1 MRGPDDLL
9 ILAPLGSVPSEK
21 TLMNQA
27 SVTKH
32 PVTDKTREALAV
44 TLRGCEELIPQ
55 EDWLQKLAKS
65 EATGVPLRIKLGL
78 DPTAPDIHIGH
89 TVVLNKMRQLQDLG
103 HQVIFLIG
111 DFTSLIGDP
120 SGRNSTRPPLTPEQI
135 KANAETYYK
144 QASLVLDPAK
154 TEIRYNSEW
163 SLPLGSMGMIQ
174 LAAKYTVA
182 RMMERNDF
190 HDRFHAGTPISVHEF
205 LYPLMQGYDSVALKS
220 DLELGGTDQ
229 KFNLLMGRHLQAEY
243 GQEPQCIL
251 TMPLLEGL
259 DGVDKMSKS
268 KNNYIGITEEANT
281 MFAKVLSISD
291 TLMWRWYTLL
301 SFKSMAEIEAL
312 KKEVEGGRNPKDAKV
327 MLAKEITTRF
337 HSAGAAEAAEQDF
350 INRSKGG
357 IPDDIPEVALS
368 GAPMG
373 IGALLKAA
381 GLAPSTTEAGRLIEG
396 GGVRIDGAVI
406 SDKGLKVEA
415 GTCVV
420 QVGKRKFARVTPA
433 PSDPQAPV
441 AGLGGGGRHHD
452 CPQDAGLVADRLGGA
467 AVGRNGVAGQPGQ
480 RHVRLAHGHRGRGA
494 AGRRPSLRAPQ
505 GRIFFF
511 GL

>member
-1 MRGPDDLL
+1 M
-9 ILAPLGSVPSEK
+9 
-21 TLMNQA
+21 
-27 SVTKH
+27 
-32 PVTDKTREALAV
+32 REALAV
-44 TLRGCEELIPQ
+44 TLRGIEELIPQ
-55 EDWLQKLAKS
+55 DDWVKKLARS

-120 SGRNSTRPPLTPEQI
+120 SGRNNTRPPLTPEQI

-190 HDRFHAGTPISVHEF
+190 HDRFKAGTPISVHEF

-229 KFNLLMGRHLQAEY
+229 KFNLLMGRHLQQEY

-259 DGVDKMSKS
+259 DGIDKMSKS
-268 KNNYIGITEEANT
+268 KNNYIGITEEPNT

-301 SFKSMAEIEAL
+301 SFKSLAEIEAL
-312 KKEVEGGRNPKDAKV
+312 KQEVAGGRNPKDAKV
-327 MLAKEITTRF
+327 MLAKEITARF
-337 HSAGAAEAAEQDF
+337 HSAAAADAAEQDF

-357 IPDDIPEVALS
+357 VPDQIPEVSLS
-368 GAPMG
+368 GAPLG
-373 IGALLKAA
+373 IAALLNAA
-381 GLAPSTTEAGRLIEG
+381 GLVASNGEGNRLIDG
-396 GGVRIDGAVI
+396 GGVRIDSAVV
-406 SDKGLKVEA
+406 SDKGLKLGA
-415 GTCVV
+415 GVYVV
-420 QVGKRKFARVTPA
+420 QVGKRKFARVT
-433 PSDPQAPV
+433 
-441 AGLGGGGRHHD
+441 LG
-452 CPQDAGLVADRLGGA
+452 
-467 AVGRNGVAGQPGQ
+467 
-480 RHVRLAHGHRGRGA
+480 
-494 AGRRPSLRAPQ
+494 
-505 GRIFFF
+505 
-511 GL
+511 

>member
-1 MRGPDDLL
+1 
-9 ILAPLGSVPSEK
+9 
-21 TLMNQA
+21 MNQPLDTPTA
-27 SVTKH
+27 VAPGLPAVAGLSDSVQ
-32 PVTDKTREALAV
+32 DAMAV

-55 EDWLQKLAKS
+55 ADWQRKLVKS
-65 EATGVPLRIKLGL
+65 EATGQPLRIKLGL

-89 TVVLNKMRQLQDLG
+89 TVVLNKMRQLQNLG

-251 TMPLLEGL
+251 TMPLLVGL

-268 KNNYIGITEEANT
+268 KNNYIGITEEANS

-291 TLMWRWYTLL
+291 TLMWDWYTLL
-301 SFKSMAEIEAL
+301 SFQTEAQIAAL
-312 KKEVEGGRNPKDAKV
+312 KAEVAAGRNPKDAKV
-327 MLAKEITTRF
+327 ALAKEITARF
-337 HSAGAAEAAEQDF
+337 HSAAAADAAEQDF
-350 INRSKGG
+350 VNRSKGG
-357 IPDDIPEVALS
+357 VPDEIPDVSLS
-368 GAPMG
+368 LDNGTPMG

-396 GGVRIDGAVI
+396 GGVRVDSCVV
-406 SDKGLKVEA
+406 SDKGLKLDT
-415 GTCVV
+415 GTYVV
-420 QVGKRKFARVTPA
+420 QVGKRKFARVTV
-433 PSDPQAPV
+433 Q
-441 AGLGGGGRHHD
+441 
-452 CPQDAGLVADRLGGA
+452 
-467 AVGRNGVAGQPGQ
+467 
-480 RHVRLAHGHRGRGA
+480 
-494 AGRRPSLRAPQ
+494 
-505 GRIFFF
+505 
-511 GL
+511 